1 MRVTLQPSGAVLEIQ
16 PGERILDGARRLG
29 YDCPQS
35 CRNGNCHVC
44 AALLV
49 EGRVEQAGKVHDHGE
64 FYTCIAASLEDCV
77 LLWDGVLAL
86 GELPVRSLSCQ
97 VIVCREVGGDT
108 WRAREAGRILGFLCL
123 DGEDLDQLYLLP
135 GEFRRGIGSL
145 LLAKAKELSPE
156 RLHLFTFQRNA
167 AARAFYERHGFRL
180 VDLNDG
186 ERNEEGEPDALYE
199 WRSSFSNGGL

>member
-64 FYTCIAASLEDCV
+64 FYTCIAEPLEDCV

-86 GELPVRSLSCQ
+86 GELPVQTCWPGD
-97 VIVCREVGGDT
+97 VGPLIT
-108 WRAREAGRILGFLCL
+108 WGLTVTKGPNKERQNLGIYRQQAVSYTHLT
-123 DGEDLDQLYLLP
+123 LP
-135 GEFRRGIGSL
+135 TICS
-145 LLAKAKELSPE
+145 
-156 RLHLFTFQRNA
+156 
-167 AARAFYERHGFRL
+167 
-180 VDLNDG
+180 V
-186 ERNEEGEPDALYE
+186 
-199 WRSSFSNGGL
+199 